1 MTSPASN
8 SIGQQLSL
16 FSVADTDIALD
27 VSQLVSQRENQYF
40 ERKSNRLDSSRLAEC
55 MIGFANADGGRVV
68 IGIYDGKIE
77 GVDAHIKAQNEWRH
91 AGVSLAVPAVRH
103 SVRLLPCLNQAG
115 EPDNILLI
123 DVEASESIHRTTG
136 GKCFLRVG
144 DRTRQLTPAEE
155 RELSFDKGESDF
167 DSTIIASQ
175 ELDDLDTAP
184 IEAYAQQLKS
194 SDTARFMQAR
204 GIYLSKGTKTGVTQ
218 AGWLIFGHTTPIWSY
233 LRYQRYDGTTIE
245 TGTQSNLREDIRLM
259 GTIPEIIT
267 QAQQL
272 LREEVGNVIRL
283 LPDGRFG
290 QLPTLPEF
298 AWLEAVVNAVTHRS
312 YMMHGDGI
320 HVRQFSDRLEV
331 QSPGRLP
338 GLVRIDNIRDIRYS
352 RNPHI
357 ARILAEMTS
366 FVRESNEGV
375 PRMFTEMQNRGL
387 PEPRYRVTDAHVTVT
402 LYKQPTDA
410 GKVLPHE
417 RAPSLL
423 AVQEQLGRRGPQMLP
438 PLLQFFT
445 LNEGATTIEVATALG
460 VARNTARQYLH
471 VLAEHGLLHEQAQT
485 ATDPRTRW
493 LRLPVVDWGQDFKVI
508 LHKLG

>member
-1 MTSPASN
+1 
-8 SIGQQLSL
+8 
-16 FSVADTDIALD
+16 
-27 VSQLVSQRENQYF
+27 
-40 ERKSNRLDSSRLAEC
+40 
-55 MIGFANADGGRVV
+55 
-68 IGIYDGKIE
+68 
-77 GVDAHIKAQNEWRH
+77 
-91 AGVSLAVPAVRH
+91 
-103 SVRLLPCLNQAG
+103 
-115 EPDNILLI
+115 
-123 DVEASESIHRTTG
+123 
-136 GKCFLRVG
+136 
-144 DRTRQLTPAEE
+144 
-155 RELSFDKGESDF
+155 
-167 DSTIIASQ
+167 
-175 ELDDLDTAP
+175 
-184 IEAYAQQLKS
+184 
-194 SDTARFMQAR
+194 
-204 GIYLSKGTKTGVTQ
+204 
-218 AGWLIFGHTTPIWSY
+218 
-233 LRYQRYDGTTIE
+233 
-245 TGTQSNLREDIRLM
+245 M
-259 GTIPEIIT
+259 GAIPEIIT

-283 LPDGRFG
+283 LPSGRFG

-410 GKVLPHE
+410 DKALSQG

-438 PLLQFFT
+438 PLLQFFA

-471 VLAEHGLLHEQAQT
+471 VLAEHGLLHEQSQT
-485 ATDPRTRW
+485 ATDPRTHW
-493 LRLPVVDWGQDFKVI
+493 VRLPVVNWSQDFSII
-508 LHKLG
+508 LHELG